1 MNFRQSLEDPGN
13 TLVVDEE
20 DVIFDAQEFNGRIV
34 ASVRVAGTQSNN
46 IEVSN
51 IYKQRRVVELVTN
64 ERISEMI
71 HNEKQHK
78 DVKYLNPV
86 QMAELAVEN
95 CILEEP
101 AFVWWV
107 KYVLKKRDRI
117 ISKTQRFWVKTHKYG
132 IRVSNTVNEA
142 IDVDKENVDTLC
154 WDAIMKEMKI
164 LRSAFGVWDKR
175 NEDLPIGYQEIKCR
189 MIFDIKLGENFCRKS
204 RLVGGAHK
212 TATPA

>member
-101 AFVWWV
+101 AFVWWINHV
-107 KYVLKKRDRI
+107 LRKQYRITLKTYSKYCQ
-117 ISKTQRFWVKTHKYG
+117 KTNKYG
-132 IRVSNTVNEA
+132 VLIPKTVKQS
-142 IDVDKENVDTLC
+142 IQLYK
-154 WDAIMKEMKI
+154 
-164 LRSAFGVWDKR
+164 
-175 NEDLPIGYQEIKCR
+175 
-189 MIFDIKLGENFCRKS
+189 
-204 RLVGGAHK
+204 
-212 TATPA
+212 